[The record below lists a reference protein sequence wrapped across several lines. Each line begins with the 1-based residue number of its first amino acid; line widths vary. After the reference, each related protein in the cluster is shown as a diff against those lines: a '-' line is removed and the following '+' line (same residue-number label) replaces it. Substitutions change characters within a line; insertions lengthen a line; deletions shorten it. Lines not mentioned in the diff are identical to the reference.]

1 MFCNARRTIYRYVT
15 AAVLVFVIA
24 VPVVFSFGVQSAHA
38 QAVTIVESIPEKTN
52 QIIEEI
58 GRGLYASALGGL
70 VQGASYFMRKL
81 AYDAATALSSG
92 DKGQKPLA
100 ITENFGD
107 YIKDTASDS
116 VAEAISGF
124 GTDFGLDL
132 CQPLDL
138 QLQAK
143 IKIGLDRLYNVTQG
157 NAPKPKCTWQE
168 LSKNWHGKGD
178 ATGSGV
184 DSAEQFYNTLQIE
197 QTDFGITLSLI
208 GKLGRLK
215 VEKEKKAEIESITGR
230 GFKPVTDLISGKVKT
245 PAAVIEEETKALTAK
260 HQGEL
265 TAGQITGIYGAGSAQ
280 ILPMAAS
287 VFLNVLTS
295 NLLDKVVKD
304 GLFPSDGGSKTGSQI
319 AGSALDFYGATV
331 INNKKAAEQA
341 FNFFV
346 TAVPVKQQNVFD
358 VVAEFASCST
368 SPGVHNC
375 VIDSG
380 LRDALSRAEKDQP
393 MTLREAIGLGLLHGD
408 WPLISARH
416 ELGATNQD
424 IKRCYLEGYCQSN
437 IQKLRKLRIL
447 PVGFEIAAANSDI
460 DKPWTLNQVINGYYD
475 CSANGKA
482 DPAHP
487 FCHLIDPN
495 WILRAPVA
503 RCEAQVYGNTLL
515 SSDSPN
521 RRQECADIST
531 CLLEGSNNECK
542 GVFGYCTQEKNVWRL
557 PGNTCKA
564 EFATCTTYKNTRTNQ
579 LVSYLA
585 RTVDAG
591 SCDANAAGCRAYS
604 IAKKSDGSWITSEEG
619 VGLLGMQT
627 VFFNQSIQSFSC
639 TETAEGCSA
648 FLPAIKTDSGYAKPA
663 LNTTPVRLKKAP
675 QYLGCYDIN
684 SAILGIQYPTTNAQL
699 ALLPNTDA
707 CKPFAQACIEDEIG
721 CELYTSSDGGP
732 NVPGIVGDFAC
743 PASCIGYDTFKQKE
757 TAFASAVF
765 PLHFVPGVGLA
776 NMNKKGQVCSAQYEG
791 CDQFTN
797 LDAAAAGGE
806 GLEYYTDIKYCERP
820 ATDKSNTKTYYS
832 WEGSANSGYALQV
845 HTLRPIAPSEA
856 TFLASLPI
864 SAEAKQEFSAGAP
877 AYAADDA
884 ATLSGYIADCNQTA
898 YNIYLDTGIPG
909 LDGAADS
916 GCRALYDTAGNVFYR
931 LLEHTVSVSAACH
944 PLRKTESNFFVDANI
959 DEPNFCSQKFGNWT
973 NVAGDGS
980 EDLVCQRC
988 VGGGQYQN
996 GACVYWA
1003 IDAPNESNSCIPA
1016 ANGCRAYVGNGGN
1029 NIEQI
1034 ALDGFEPG
1042 DGSIDAWG
1050 PKNDVSVAAEA
1061 VQVNLHSL
1069 KIDADSVFRL
1079 VSETDLFPAPAGT
1092 YELRFWARGAPQNLS
1107 IRFEQNNQPVGVFA
1121 SAETP
1126 AAIGSS
1132 WKQYTLGPV
1141 TFTGDSAKDATLVF
1155 ARTLVQVGLSDT
1167 AYFLDNVELRRFDD
1181 VVYLVK
1187 NSWKTPQGYD
1197 APAECFAADQKP
1209 SDPFPGVALG
1219 CRAYTD
1225 SKGASVATT
1234 GFEQLCRP
1242 EAVGCQ
1248 ALYDTQNTAEEG
1260 FVFYHA
1266 RCVAAAGQVC
1276 DLVAIDAN
1284 NAPIQTLGSC
1294 TVPSGETGCYVDKI
1308 VLPSNAVNIQK
1319 IDFSDPSTVFLPPDT
1334 PEATPIFLTNA
1345 PKYQCDSKNL
1355 GCTRFGLESQIL
1367 PDKTN
1372 PASFEFSDVF
1382 LINDPKQYTGAN
1394 GTLCL
1399 GENIGCTAFAANNTV
1414 QYFKDPQI
1422 YGQGLCSYKEN
1433 ISIGGVNRSGWFLD
1447 DVGTCS
1453 NDSEQFC
1460 TADDTC
1466 APNATCQNIGT
1477 TACYPNYILPNG
1489 SYGAW
1494 SNESD
1499 NYLGRVAQCGAENN
1513 RCTELLDPADT
1524 SGGVYPKGKSYH
1536 VIFDEKITAD
1546 VADCGEGASL
1556 KEGCVLFD
1564 KTDNPNKLF
1573 SSEKLETLGEL
1584 ANPKY
1589 GFVPLNKLSADNAVD
1604 NDANLL
1610 LKVGRD
1616 RQCTEWLSCKTK
1628 KTEISESG
1636 EKVSVCL
1643 EVDLCAMADAAGNCI
1658 HWVEKNPSAQHQ
1670 IFSEEAYIQRDVSWH
1685 GVDYTGY
1692 SMRNKYPINTF
1703 VNLGFSDQASTF
1715 LVHRV
1720 EDILLGNPGDLNYVG
1735 CIGDFEENTEGKIC
1749 GLDGKGRC
1757 FLNRCTYP
1765 IDGVYHSSVPDI
1777 STANVKDIVSS
1788 AKEVGDFQ
1796 DALCKVHPE
1805 QDSPF
1810 SSSVAANGQP
1820 KTLGDRF
1827 EYQSLK
1833 PGFKGVHIC
1842 QEGSCQCS
1850 YQKVKYKNNVTDYW
1864 DKGKI
1869 ISAGVCV
1876 GGKQDGYTCDPA
1888 ASICE
1893 EGECTRITE
1902 LSTLAGMESFCL
1914 EYDDSRP
1921 GNCITWM
1928 PIDLNTSGVDSYNN
1942 FAQAGYSPIID
1953 AENGGELFCLNS
1965 SGNKTYDDIMWSGEF
1980 SSFGLEQY
1988 EKSFGFKI
1996 ASNAI
2001 GHYSDEYS
2009 IDYILYPKTTDG
2021 IVPIFDS
2028 NLDYV
2033 SKLYGVASLWG
2044 WHELDKPTS
2053 IVGRIANLWR
2063 WALYNKNVYN
2073 KFNETDLLLIGDSTS
2088 YEVDTPIFTN
2098 DVNRMY
2104 FAPLILPD
2112 TDSAFFKGAYI
2123 DFDELRNKSTQKN
2136 IGEDITIVHRSIG
2149 SAFLEEFLVW
2159 KLADKTKDK
2168 LPHLAELVDSKN
2180 YEGIKSI
2187 VNKYNLKDKDTVT
2200 LEKGDYGT
2208 DKTDEEVE
2216 VTFASK
2222 DIPYTTYVG
2231 GTDVATGYEVFPFRI
2246 TNADWGKTE
2255 KTNACNGVTYGI
2267 FIPLKDYESDAKA
2280 EKDMPLITDII
2291 KQHKNL
2297 FTTAL
2302 LPYQGGMEYIAF
2314 FIPVD
2319 EANPLCGSDK
2329 DLILNQ
2335 NKSFDHSWWVAHLAD
2350 ETEEWATDCN
2360 PFLSYVDEKNNIVQC
2375 SQFIV
2380 PQGSGNKSKMN
2391 TNKYGYHFFSDTN
2404 ASPAYGPALG
2414 YILDMRSQCTDYVQ
2428 IYDDTKHGT
2437 KESTDKAWT
2446 NRLWSL
2452 ANELSVSTFL
2462 KNIGKA
2468 TAIVPYGSINL
2479 KGSDILNLDKK
2490 YNFDSYG
2497 ADGIPYRCAD
2507 PAFVGGSFSLTT
2519 DKGGNVLCSSL
2530 EAKGY
2535 PQDKMVSIS
2544 NNENAND
2551 DIIELF
2557 AKSFLRKSRNKSS
2570 GNWQLLETKK
2580 TTISQASDVEFS
2592 EVYDLAGNID
2602 NSGIPPQIYGLNPAT
2617 CFLGSTVCT
2626 AAEKNT
2632 ITINQRN
2639 GTLTDYDRD
2648 PAELPDED
2656 INLDGHPDAL
2666 VGIAG
2671 QLLIN
2676 ANFFAFADDNH
2687 MPIRRILLDWGDETS
2702 ILNDQQYGRYK
2713 NRKPYCGTDDG
2724 IHSRCEGT
2732 KLPQLT
2738 CVTKNDCLNEDGAN
2752 ELCVG
2757 AGTVGAF
2764 GDTNRACQEGYF
2776 EFQHTYLCRDSTPE
2790 VNTRNEKI
2798 KFAVSELPTATQNRL
2813 KNTYN
2818 LSDTD
2823 VVCAFTPRVQA
2834 LDNWG
2839 WCNGECVDPFTGNK
2853 FVNGGCYN
2861 YETAGVQNGID
2872 QCRSKESEPWTKYQ
2886 GTIIV
2891 VPKK

>member
-1 MFCNARRTIYRYVT
+1 MFRYKYRPIYRYT
-15 AAVLVFVIA
+15 TFVLLSFFVVLPGLFA
-24 VPVVFSFGVQSAHA
+24 LRVQSVSA
-38 QAVTIVESIPEKTN
+38 QASVVVIEDVALKIESVLD
-52 QIIEEI
+52 QI

-70 VQGASYFMRKL
+70 ISGASYFVRKVS
-81 AYDAATALSSG
+81 YDLATAISSG

-100 ITENFGD
+100 ITGNLGD

-116 VAEAISGF
+116 LADAISGF

-132 CQPLDL
+132 CQPPDL

-143 IKIGLDRLYNVTQG
+143 IKIGLDRLYNTTPENV
-157 NAPKPKCTWQE
+157 PKPNCSWQE
-168 LSKNWHGKGD
+168 LSKNWREGNSG
-178 ATGSGV
+178 GSAIDGAEKFY
-184 DSAEQFYNTLQIE
+184 DSLQLE
-197 QTDFGITLSLI
+197 QTDYGITLALI

-215 VEKEKKAEIESITGR
+215 VEKEKRAELEIIVGR
-230 GFKPVTDLISGKVKT
+230 GFKPITDLISGKVKT
-245 PAAVIEEETKALTAK
+245 PAVIIEEETKALTTK
-260 HQGEL
+260 HQSAL
-265 TAGQITGIYGAGSAQ
+265 TLDQINGIYGAGSAQ

-287 VFLNVLTS
+287 VFLNTLTS

-341 FNFFV
+341 FNFFI

-358 VVAEFASCST
+358 VLAEFASCGA
-368 SPGVHNC
+368 SPGIHNC

-393 MTLREAIGLGLLHGD
+393 LTVREAINLGLLHGD

-460 DKPWTLNQVINGYYD
+460 DKPWTLNMVANGFND
-475 CSANGKA
+475 CAANGKA

-503 RCEAQVYGNTLL
+503 RCEAEVYGNTLL
-515 SSDSPN
+515 SSDAPN

-531 CLLEGSNNECK
+531 CLLEGGNNECK

-564 EFATCTTYKNTRTNQ
+564 EFATCTTYKNTRTNK

-604 IAKKSDGSWITSEEG
+604 IAKQSDGSWFTSEEG
-619 VGLLGMQT
+619 KIFGGTQT
-627 VFFNQSIQSFSC
+627 VFFNSTIQSFAC
-639 TETAEGCSA
+639 TEAGEGCSA
-648 FLPAIKTDSGYAKPA
+648 FLPAIQTETGYEKPS

-675 QYLGCYDIN
+675 QYLGCYDID
-684 SAILGIQYPTTNAQL
+684 SVAQGIQYPTTNAQL
-699 ALLPNTDA
+699 ALLPKTDA
-707 CKPFAQACIEDEIG
+707 CKPFAQACIEEEIG
-721 CELYTSSDGGP
+721 CEMYASSDGGP

-757 TAFASAVF
+757 TAFAPAVF
-765 PLHFVPGVGLA
+765 PLHFVPGIGFA

-797 LDAAAAGGE
+797 LDAAALGGE
-806 GLEYYTDIKYCERP
+806 SLEYYNDIKYCERP
-820 ATDKSNTKTYYS
+820 AADKSNIKTYYS
-832 WEGSANSGYALQV
+832 WEGSANSGYTLQV
-845 HTLRPIAPSEA
+845 HTLRPITQPEA
-856 TFLASLPI
+856 EFIESLLI
-864 SAEAKQEFSAGAP
+864 SDEAKQEFSAGAP
-877 AYAADDA
+877 AYAADDPA
-884 ATLSGYIADCNQTA
+884 ILDGYVADCNQTA
-898 YNIYLDTGIPG
+898 YNIYLDTGLPG

-944 PLRKTESNFFVDANI
+944 PLRKTESNFFVDANVKSP
-959 DEPNFCSQKFGNWT
+959 DFCSQKFGNWT
-973 NVAGDGS
+973 DVAGDGIDDS
-980 EDLVCQRC
+980 VCQRC

-1029 NIEQI
+1029 NVEQI

-1050 PKNDVSVAAEA
+1050 KKADVSVAAEA

-1069 KIDADSVFRL
+1069 KIDATSTFRL
-1079 VSETDLFPAPAGT
+1079 VPEADLFPAPAGT
-1092 YELRFWARGAPQNLS
+1092 YELRFWARGAAQNLS
-1107 IRFEQNNQPVGVFA
+1107 IQFEQGGIAVGVFA
-1121 SAETP
+1121 SAENP
-1126 AAIGSS
+1126 VAIGSF
-1132 WKQYTLGPV
+1132 WKQYTVGPAS
-1141 TFTGDSAKDATLVF
+1141 FTGNSATTSPLVF
-1155 ARTLVQVGLSDT
+1155 TRTLVPGGSSDT
-1167 AYFLDNVELRRFDD
+1167 SYFLDNVELRRFDD
-1181 VVYLVK
+1181 VVYLTK
-1187 NSWKTPQGYD
+1187 DSWKTPQGYD

-1225 SKGASVATT
+1225 SKGAAIAAT

-1242 EAVGCQ
+1242 EAIGCS
-1248 ALYDTQNTAEEG
+1248 ALYDTHNTAEAER
-1260 FVFYHA
+1260 VYYHA
-1266 RCVAAAGQVC
+1266 RCKALAGQVC
-1276 DLVAIDAN
+1276 ELTAL
-1284 NAPIQTLGSC
+1284 NAAGNPFQVLGSC
-1294 TVPSGETGCYVDKI
+1294 TVAAGETGCYVDKI
-1308 VLPSNAVNIQK
+1308 VLPDNAHDIGNF
-1319 IDFSDPSTVFLPPDT
+1319 DFSDTSPVVVPADT
-1334 PEATPIFLTNA
+1334 PEATPLFLTNA
-1345 PKYQCDSKNL
+1345 PKYQCDTKNL

-1367 PDKTN
+1367 PDKTD

-1382 LINDPKQYTGAN
+1382 LINDPKKYIGN
-1394 GTLCL
+1394 DGTLCL

-1414 QYFKDPQI
+1414 QYFKDPKI

-1433 ISIGGVNRSGWFLD
+1433 ISISGINRSGWFLD

-1453 NDSEQFC
+1453 NDATKFC
-1460 TADDTC
+1460 TADSAC
-1466 APNATCQNIGT
+1466 ASGAVCQNIGT

-1489 SYGAW
+1489 SYGVW

-1499 NYLGRVAQCGAENN
+1499 NYLGRVAECSAENN

-1524 SGGVYPKGKSYH
+1524 SGGVYPNGKPYH

-1546 VADCGEGASL
+1546 VADCTGGASL

-1573 SSEKLETLGEL
+1573 SSEKLEILG
-1584 ANPKY
+1584 ASADPKY
-1589 GFVPLNKLSADNAVD
+1589 GFVPLNKLSADDPVD

-1628 KTEISESG
+1628 KTETSESG

-1658 HWVEKNPSAQHQ
+1658 NWVEKNPSAQHQ

-1692 SMRNKYPINTF
+1692 SIRDKYPINTF

-1720 EDILLGNPGDLNYVG
+1720 EDILLGNPGDSNYVG
-1735 CIGDFEENTEGKIC
+1735 CVGDFEENTEGKIC

-1777 STANVKDIVSS
+1777 STANVIDIVSS

-1796 DALCKVHPE
+1796 DASCKVHPE

-1810 SSSVAANGQP
+1810 SSSVVANGQP
-1820 KTLGDRF
+1820 KKLGDRF
-1827 EYQSLK
+1827 EYPSLK
-1833 PGFKGVHIC
+1833 PGFKGVHVC
-1842 QEGSCQCS
+1842 QDGSCQCS
-1850 YQKVKYKNNVTDYW
+1850 YKKVKYKNNVTDYW
-1864 DKGKI
+1864 DKGKPTPPP
-1869 ISAGVCV
+1869 GVCV
-1876 GGKQDGYTCDPA
+1876 GGKKDGYTCDPDS
-1888 ASICE
+1888 SICE

-1942 FAQAGYSPIID
+1942 FVQAGYSPIID
-1953 AENGGELFCLNS
+1953 AGDGGELFCLNA
-1965 SGNKTYDDIMWSGEF
+1965 SGNKIYDDIMWSGEF
-1980 SSFGLEQY
+1980 SSFGLDEY
-1988 EKSFGFKI
+1988 EETFDFHLVPSAFGWK
-1996 ASNAI
+1996 
-2001 GHYSDEYS
+2001 SDEYS
-2009 IDYILYPKTTDG
+2009 EGYILKPNTTDG
-2021 IVPIFDS
+2021 AVPIFDS
-2028 NLDYV
+2028 SLDYV
-2033 SKLYGVASLWG
+2033 SKLYGAASLWG
-2044 WHELDKPTS
+2044 WHELDKSTS
-2053 IVGRIANLWR
+2053 NVGRIANPWR
-2063 WALYNKNVYN
+2063 WALYNKNVYEEFD
-2073 KFNETDLLLIGDSTS
+2073 KQDLLLIGDSSS

-2123 DFDELRNKSTQKN
+2123 DFDELRNESTQN
-2136 IGEDITIVHRSIG
+2136 NVGEDITIVHRSLG
-2149 SAFLEEFLVW
+2149 PTFLQEYLVW
-2159 KLADKTKDK
+2159 KLADKAKDTF
-2168 LPHLAELVDSKN
+2168 PHLAELVSSKN

-2208 DKTDEEVE
+2208 DETDEELE

-2222 DIPYTTYVG
+2222 NISYTTYAV

-2267 FIPLKDYESDAKA
+2267 FIPLKDYKNDAEA

-2297 FTTAL
+2297 FTTEL
-2302 LPYQGGMEYIAF
+2302 LPYQEGMEYIVF
-2314 FIPVD
+2314 FILVN

-2335 NKSFDHSWWVAHLAD
+2335 NKSLDHSWWVAHLAD
-2350 ETEEWATDCN
+2350 ETKEWATECN
-2360 PFLSYVDEKNNIVQC
+2360 PFLSYVDEENKIVQC
-2375 SQFIV
+2375 SNLIV

-2391 TNKYGYHFFSDTN
+2391 TNKYGYHFFTTTN
-2404 ASPAYGPALG
+2404 ASQAYGPALG

-2452 ANELSVSTFL
+2452 ATELPASVFL
-2462 KNIGKA
+2462 KSIGKE
-2468 TAIVPYGSINL
+2468 TNMYPYGSINL

-2490 YNFDSYG
+2490 YNFDSYN

-2507 PAFVGGSFSLTT
+2507 PAFVGGSFDLAI
-2519 DKGGNVLCSSL
+2519 DKSGGVLCSSL

-2535 PQDKMVSIS
+2535 PQDKMVLIS

-2557 AKSFLRKSRNKSS
+2557 AKSFLRKSRHKSS
-2570 GNWQLLETKK
+2570 GNWQLLETKN
-2580 TTISQASDVEFS
+2580 TSISQASDVEFS
-2592 EVYDLAGNID
+2592 ETYDLAGNID

-2617 CFLGSTVCT
+2617 CFSGSTVCT

-2676 ANFFAFADDNH
+2676 TNFFAFADDNH
-2687 MPIRRILLDWGDETS
+2687 MPIRRVLVDWGDETS

-2713 NRKPYCGTDDG
+2713 NRKPYCGTEDG
-2724 IHSRCEGT
+2724 IHNRCEGT

-2738 CVTKNDCLNEDGAN
+2738 CVTKNDCLNEDGTN
-2752 ELCVG
+2752 ELCSTNPVS
-2757 AGTVGAF
+2757 AF
-2764 GDTNRACQEGYF
+2764 GDTDRACQEGYF
-2776 EFQHTYLCRDSTPE
+2776 EFQHTYLCRDSTPT
-2790 VNTRNEKI
+2790 VNTRGEKI
-2798 KFAVSELPTATQNRL
+2798 KFTVGELPTATQNRL
-2813 KNTYN
+2813 KNSYN

-2823 VVCAFTPRVQA
+2823 IVCQFTPRVQA

-2839 WCNGECVDPFTGNK
+2839 WCNGECNGAGNS
-2853 FVNGGCYN
+2853 GCYN
-2861 YETAGVQNGID
+2861 NVQTTFAVVD
-2872 QCRSKESEPWTKYQ
+2872 QCDSSHNEPWTKYQ